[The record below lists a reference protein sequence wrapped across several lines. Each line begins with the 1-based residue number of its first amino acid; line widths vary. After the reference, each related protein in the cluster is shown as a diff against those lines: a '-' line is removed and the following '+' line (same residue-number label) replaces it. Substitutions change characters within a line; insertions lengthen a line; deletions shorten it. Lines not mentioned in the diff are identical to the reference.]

1 MNGKQR
7 ILKAIHMEQGDRVP
21 VFPCA
26 HYFTAAVGGMS
37 IRSFGTDGEK
47 MASALL
53 RALERF
59 GWDGLNPGSDVAV
72 EGEALGSKLAF
83 PEQAPAYVESPGL
96 TNPDDL
102 ATLRVPNPL
111 KAGRMPVVIRA
122 TEMVAR
128 EVADEVYVMP
138 CIMGPMNCSSQFRG
152 VQDLLM
158 DIVERPEFVER
169 LLDFATEVVLEYGKA
184 LVDAG
189 AHAILIGE
197 ALCTPGMIS
206 PATYRSIMP
215 RQRRLAESLKK
226 YGAGQVLLHICG
238 DVKRILPTM
247 VEAGADLFDLDWQM
261 DLAEAKQTCA
271 PARITMRGNL
281 DPSILLNGTPDEV
294 YRKAAKAIRAA
305 AAGGGF
311 ILGSGCDVAA
321 GTPYENLDAMM
332 AAAKETPV

>member
-1 MNGKQR
+1 
-7 ILKAIHMEQGDRVP
+7 
-21 VFPCA
+21 
-26 HYFTAAVGGMS
+26 
-37 IRSFGTDGEK
+37 

-53 RALERF
+53 RAFERF
-59 GWDGLNPGSDVAV
+59 GWDGLNPGSDVAI

-83 PEQAPAYVESPGL
+83 PEEAPAYVETPGL
-96 TNPDDL
+96 ANPDDL
-102 ATLRVPNPL
+102 AHLRVPNPL

-122 TEMVAR
+122 TEMVVK
-128 EVADEVYVMP
+128 EVGEEVFVMP

-152 VQDLLM
+152 VEDMLM

-169 LLDFATEVVLEYGKA
+169 LLDFATDVVLEYGKA

-189 AHAILIGE
+189 AHAILMGE

-206 PATYRSIMP
+206 PKTYQSIIP

-238 DVKRILPTM
+238 DVKRILPAM

-271 PARITMRGNL
+271 PARVTMRGNL
-281 DPSILLNGTPDEV
+281 DPSILRNGTPDEV
-294 YRKAAKAIRAA
+294 YQKSVEAIKAAG
-305 AAGGGF
+305 AGGGY

-321 GTPYENLDAMM
+321 GTPYENLEAMM
-332 AAAKETPV
+332 AAANETPV